1 MHKDPVCG
9 MAVDPASSKA
19 RVEHGGSTF
28 YFCCESCAT
37 KFRAAPEKYLNGT
50 ARVSM
55 GGGAGQGS
63 LVQLGGMHSTAR
75 STPHTPSPAAGTV
88 AWSAPSRGASTNK
101 YLCPMDPEVSQ
112 DRPGVCP
119 KCGMAL
125 EASIPST
132 ASRTEYVC
140 PMHAEIVRDRPG
152 ACPIC
157 GMALEP
163 RVVSAGSENPEL
175 ASMTRRFWAALPL
188 TIVVLA
194 LGMVGM
200 IPGMP
205 LMRLLSMRA
214 AGWIEFIFATPVV
227 LWAGWPFFERGWASV
242 VNRSLNMFTLI
253 AIGTGT
259 AYVYSVAA
267 VLFPTLFSTSFRGA
281 NGEVPLYFEAAAA
294 ITTLVLL
301 GQVLELRARSR
312 TSSAIRALLDLSPR
326 SARLVRN
333 DGTEIDMPIAHIG
346 VGDTLRVRPGEKIPV
361 DGVVIDGASSVD
373 ESLMTGEAMPVEKSE
388 GSRVAGGTVNT
399 TGALLMRAE
408 RVGDETMLA
417 QIVRM
422 VGEAQRTRAPV
433 QQLAD
438 RVSAYFV
445 PAVVLTAALTFIAWA
460 SFGPAPKMAHALL
473 NAVAVLI
480 IACPCALG
488 LATPMAIMVGTG
500 RGALAGILVKN
511 AEGLEMLEKVDTI
524 VVDKTGTLTEGKP
537 RVTQIVA
544 AEGFDETQVLRAA
557 ATTERASEH
566 PLAAAILGAA
576 KDRRIDAGDVAGF
589 QSITGKGATGIVEGR
604 RVALGNRALLGDLA
618 IDAAA
623 LDSQA
628 RLLAANGETVVFVAI
643 GGTAAGLIALAD
655 PVKSSASEAVAQ
667 LHDAGIR
674 IVMLTGDNRA
684 TADAVARKLGID
696 EVHAEMLPDRKREVV
711 KSLQAQ
717 GRVVA
722 VAGDGVNDAPALAQA
737 DVGIA
742 MSTGTDVAIESAAIT
757 LLRGDLRGIARARTL
772 SRATMRNIRQNL
784 LFAFLY
790 NALGVPI
797 AAGVLYPV
805 FGLLLSPIIASAAMT
820 LSSVSVITNALRLR
834 RLKL

>member
-1 MHKDPVCG
+1 

-28 YFCCESCAT
+28 YFCCESCAA

-50 ARVSM
+50 ARASM
-55 GGGAGQGS
+55 GGSAGQGS
-63 LVQLGGMHSTAR
+63 LVQLGAVDSAPR

-88 AWSAPSRGASTNK
+88 ARSTPPRGDSKNT
-101 YLCPMDPEVSQ
+101 YICPMDPEVSQ

-140 PMHAEIVRDRPG
+140 PMHAEIVRDGPG

-194 LGMVGM
+194 LGMAGM

-253 AIGTGT
+253 AVGTGT
-259 AYVYSVAA
+259 AYIYSVAA
-267 VLFPTLFSTSFRGA
+267 VLFPAAFSASFRGA

-312 TSSAIRALLDLSPR
+312 TSSAIRALLDLSPKN
-326 SARLVRN
+326 ARLVRN

-388 GSRVAGGTVNT
+388 GSRVVGGTVNT

-445 PAVVLTAALTFIAWA
+445 PAVVFVAALTFIAWA

-544 AEGFDETQVLRAA
+544 AAGFDEERILRAA
-557 ATTERASEH
+557 AAIERASEH
-566 PLAAAILGAA
+566 PLATAILAAA
-576 KDRRIDAGDVAGF
+576 KEQRIDAGDVEGF
-589 QSITGKGATGIVEGR
+589 QSITGKGATGIVAGAR
-604 RVALGNRALLGDLA
+604 AALGNRALLADLA
-618 IDAAA
+618 IDAGS

-643 GGTAAGLIALAD
+643 GGSAAGLIALSD

-696 EVHAEMLPDRKREVV
+696 EVHAEMLPDQKREIV
-711 KSLQAQ
+711 KSLQGQ

-757 LLRGDLRGIARARTL
+757 LLHGDLRGIARARTL

-790 NALGVPI
+790 NMLGVPI

-834 RLKL
+834 HLKL